1 MERDWKKYKFEVFVT
16 NVERKEKLFL
26 TPIYLTK
33 NFNLTLKLPEVI
45 KI

>member
-1 MERDWKKYKFEVFVT
+1 MERDWKKYKFEVLVT

-26 TPIYLTK
+26 TPI
-33 NFNLTLKLPEVI
+33 FSLPEVI